1 MTLSEISIRRPVMAW
16 MLMAAII
23 LFGWLSFQRLGLSQL
38 PDVDAPVVGVNVNL
52 PGAAPEVVESQ
63 VLDPI
68 EDAIMELDG
77 VVNVQSTAQL
87 GSGHISVE
95 FELSRNIDESM
106 QQIQAKIAQ
115 RSNVLP
121 TGLRPPTTRKSN
133 PEDQPILWVALT
145 SNEEN
150 PNLPEMMI
158 FARNYLQNQ
167 FASISGV
174 GDVGLGGYVDPA
186 LRVWVD
192 LDKLDQLD
200 MTADDVMQ
208 TIKSSHMEQPEGTIN
223 GGKTEMNVRVLGEAS
238 NPEDFSKIIVQS
250 RSGGGVNYQ
259 PIRIGQVAKVEEGI
273 QDVRKI
279 ARFNGKRVVAL
290 GILKQHGSNAV
301 EVANLVRAKLEEIRP
316 NIPKKYNVDIRSDNT
331 RFVKQA
337 VDELLFMLCLSA
349 LLTSA
354 VCYLFLG
361 SWTSTLN
368 VLMSIPT
375 SIIGA
380 FTAFLFFGFTL
391 NTFTMLGLS
400 LAIGIVVD
408 DSIMMLENIVRHREL
423 GLDKREAA
431 LVGAKE
437 ITFAALAATLAIV
450 AIFLPVIFMQ
460 GVIGR
465 YLLQYGITVTVAVL
479 LSLLEALTLTP
490 MRCSR
495 FLEISQNPKGI
506 LKYMNFLF
514 ARLERVYQRVLAVLI
529 DNRPH
534 RGTFGLIDN
543 RVLTIVATFIF
554 FAGSCYITRFIP
566 QEMLPSQDQSQLMMR
581 IKLPVG
587 TALGITDRRMKEVED
602 YLQKQPEVTGVF
614 STVGGF
620 GGDAINQ
627 GFIMITLVEPPNRKF
642 SQKQLMDKWREE
654 MKTALVLTEGE
665 TPPGLSPFEFA
676 VEGVGMEGKGL
687 AAMAGGRGGRG
698 QRGGPG
704 AEATPPA
711 AAGEGK
717 HGDWKKKE
725 AAAPGEERKAWAGK
739 SHAPQAAVGAVDAGK
754 DSAGGRHGPGGGKG
768 DVAKAGARGGRGGG
782 RGGTFLYHGMQVNMQ
797 DMSLRGFSSGRG
809 FPIEFIIQGPD
820 WAKLN
825 SLSNDLMAA
834 IEKSGLAVDVNTDIQ
849 PAMPEVAL
857 IPNRNSLMKRGV
869 TLSTVTSNINSLVG
883 GALIEKENSYSEA
896 GHRYQIEVRLNGL
909 QRDSVADLDR
919 IKVRNDAG
927 EVVKLSQLVERKIVP
942 SPNTITRLNR
952 ARAIRIFGNPA
963 PGISQDVAMK
973 GVEKVA
979 RGIMPPGYSVI
990 MTGSS
995 KDFSNTFKSL
1005 IVALLMGVL
1014 VSYMVLASQFNS
1026 FIHPVAVL
1034 MALPFSF
1041 SGAFIGLLLL
1051 HQSINL
1057 YSLIGFILLMGIVK
1071 KNSILLVDFT
1081 NHVRRSEGANV
1092 KDALLK
1098 ACPIRLRPIMMTS
1111 IATVAGALPEALSIG
1126 PGAETT
1132 IPMAVAIIGGVVAS
1146 TFLTLFAVPCVYSLL
1161 SRFESPAQ
1169 VEEAPT
1175 PKRVAAGAGPHP
1187 VPTYK

>member
-38 PDVDAPVVGVNVNL
+38 PDVDAPVVGVGVNL

-77 VVNVQSTAQL
+77 VVNVTSNAQL
-87 GSGHISVE
+87 GSGNISVE
-95 FELSRNIDESM
+95 FELSRNIDDAV

-121 TGLRPPTTRKSN
+121 AGLRPPTTRKSN

-145 SNEEN
+145 SNEEK

-167 FASISGV
+167 FASIGGV
-174 GDVGLGGYVDPA
+174 GNVVLGGYVDPA

-192 LDKLDQLD
+192 MDKLEAED
-200 MTADDVMQ
+200 MTSDDVMS
-208 TIKSSHMEQPEGTIN
+208 TIKTDHIEQPEGRLEN
-223 GGKTEMNVRVLGEAS
+223 GKSEMNVRVLGEAS
-238 NPEDFSKIIVQS
+238 SPEEFKNIIVQS
-250 RSGGGVNYQ
+250 RTGAGVNYQ
-259 PIRIGQVAKVEEGI
+259 PTRIGSVAVIEEGI

-301 EVANLVRAKLEEIRP
+301 DVSNLVRARLAEIKP
-316 NIPKKYNVDIRSDNT
+316 NIPKQYNVDIRSDNT

-337 VDELLFMLCLSA
+337 VDELLFMLLLSA

-361 SWTSTLN
+361 SWTSTIN
-368 VLMSIPT
+368 VLMAIPT

-408 DSIMMLENIVRHREL
+408 DAIMMLENIVRHREL
-423 GLDKREAA
+423 GLSKREAA
-431 LVGAKE
+431 IVGSKE
-437 ITFAALAATLAIV
+437 ITFAALASTIAIV
-450 AIFLPVIFMQ
+450 AIFLPVVFMQ

-465 YLLQYGITVTVAVL
+465 YFLQYGITVTAAVL

-495 FLEISQNPKGI
+495 FLEINHNPKGLIKLVNI
-506 LKYMNFLF
+506 LFVW
-514 ARLERVYQRVLAVLI
+514 LERTYQRILALLLSHRALTLFVTVLL
-529 DNRPH
+529 
-534 RGTFGLIDN
+534 
-543 RVLTIVATFIF
+543 FI
-554 FAGSCYITRFIP
+554 GSCYLTKLIP

-581 IKLPVG
+581 LKLPVG

-602 YLQKQPEVTGVF
+602 FLQKQPEVSGVF

-627 GFIMITLVEPPNRKF
+627 GMIMISLVEPKDRQLT
-642 SQKQLMDKWREE
+642 QKQVMDKWREQ

-665 TPPGLSPFEFA
+665 TPEGLTPFENA
-676 VEGVGMEGKGL
+676 VAGVGMQTGKTAGEP
-687 AAMAGGRGGRG
+687 AADADKAHKGRGG
-698 QRGGPG
+698 
-704 AEATPPA
+704 AEGKVAKN
-711 AAGEGK
+711 GEGK
-717 HGDWKKKE
+717 K
-725 AAAPGEERKAWAGK
+725 
-739 SHAPQAAVGAVDAGK
+739 
-754 DSAGGRHGPGGGKG
+754 GRGPGGGKG
-768 DVAKAGARGGRGGG
+768 GRAGTA
-782 RGGTFLYHGMQVNMQ
+782 LYHGMQINMQ
-797 DMSLRGFSSGRG
+797 DMSLRGFSAGRG

-820 WAKLN
+820 WDKLN

-834 IEKSGLAVDVNTDIQ
+834 IEKSGFAVDVNTDIQ

-857 IPNRNSLMKRGV
+857 IPNRNSLMKHGV

-883 GALIEKENSYSEA
+883 GALLEKENSYSKA

-909 QRDSVADLDR
+909 QRDQIGDLDR

-927 EVVKLSQLVERKIVP
+927 EAVRLSELVDRKIVP
-942 SPNTITRLNR
+942 SPNTISRLNR
-952 ARAIRIFGNPA
+952 ARAIRIYGNPA
-963 PGISQDVAMK
+963 PGISQDIAMA

-979 RGIMPPGYSVI
+979 RGIIPPGYSVK

-995 KDFSNTFKSL
+995 KSFTDTKNSL
-1005 IVALLMGVL
+1005 VWALMLGIL

-1041 SGAFIGLLLL
+1041 SGAFLGLLLF
-1051 HQSINL
+1051 HQSINI
-1057 YSLIGFILLMGIVK
+1057 YSLIGFVLLMGIVK

-1081 NHVRRSEGANV
+1081 NHVRKADGVGVRE
-1092 KDALLK
+1092 ALLK
-1098 ACPIRLRPIMMTS
+1098 ACPVRLRPILMTS

-1146 TFLTLFAVPCVYSLL
+1146 TFLTLFVVPCVYSAL
-1161 SRFESPAQ
+1161 SRLESVDVLETKAHAPGGASAFEPSP
-1169 VEEAPT
+1169 T
-1175 PKRVAAGAGPHP
+1175 
-1187 VPTYK
+1187 